1 MSFSPITSILLGL
14 AATVSGQQ
22 AGTSTPENH
31 PSLPYQKCTSAGCST
46 VNTAVVLDSNWRW
59 VHNVGGYTNCY
70 TGNTWNSALCPDAT
84 TCTTNCALEGA
95 DYTGTYGIQASGNS
109 LNLKLV
115 TGSNVGYVSGHIN
128 IDQEN

>member
-1 MSFSPITSILLGL
+1 MSKL
-14 AATVSGQQ
+14 AISAISLVRLALAQQ
-22 AGTSTPENH
+22 AGTNTAENH
-31 PSLPYQKCTSAGCST
+31 PALSYQKCTSSGCST

-84 TCTTNCALEGA
+84 TCAANCALDGA
-95 DYTGTYGIQASGNS
+95 DYTGTYGIQASGSS

-115 TGSNVGYVSGHIN
+115 TGSNVG
-128 IDQEN
+128 